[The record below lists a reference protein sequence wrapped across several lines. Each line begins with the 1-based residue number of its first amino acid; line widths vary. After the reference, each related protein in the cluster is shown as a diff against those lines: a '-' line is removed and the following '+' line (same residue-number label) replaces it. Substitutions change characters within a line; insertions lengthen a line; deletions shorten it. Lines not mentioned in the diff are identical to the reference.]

1 MKYPRAL
8 RTKSFTLQIF
18 RFAHLECSL
27 IHHIFKEFE
36 SWGACD
42 ENSTNTAL
50 EYQGFSLPVMK
61 YIEIHPRGV
70 LNHVLRKESREPM
83 ELEATLVNMIM
94 VWSGDESLMAYFCSW
109 YVRKKV
115 FILLTKE
122 ISIFTCFKISLRMQ
136 LPESFLARKGRQNH

>member
-1 MKYPRAL
+1 MKQNFRWRVSLNLTGASL
-8 RTKSFTLQIF
+8 SRGWWNTRVHEELNSFTLQIF

-36 SWGACD
+36 SWGSCD
-42 ENSTNTAL
+42 ENSTNIAL

-94 VWSGDESLMAYFCSW
+94 VWSGDDSQMAYFCSW
-109 YVRKKV
+109 YVRK
-115 FILLTKE
+115 
-122 ISIFTCFKISLRMQ
+122 TCLFCS
-136 LPESFLARKGRQNH
+136 RKK